1 MSKIDVKS
9 LIETAR
15 IQVPPTNSDPS
26 IRERLIRDL
35 ADALEVSSLSIAR
48 LELRPGDAL
57 VVKHPDR
64 LSCSQ
69 QENLRGYLEAIAP
82 SGVSVLV
89 LDDGADLVVVS
100 EASSRG

>member
-15 IQVPPTNSDPS
+15 IEVPPTNSDPS

-69 QENLRGYLEAIAP
+69 QENLRGYLAAIAP
-82 SGVSVLV
+82 DGVSVLV

-100 EASSRG
+100 EAASRG